1 MNYVAQKCVLHSA
14 DNKVKDEEVKNKM
27 KRKRREDKRKKHKR
41 SKHKRSKHKKRKHIK
56 TDCDADSGEDT
67 KILVSDHDDK
77 KTETR
82 NDTES
87 EYPPLKRQKCMYGEE
102 LLAFMSR
109 TT

>member
-1 MNYVAQKCVLHSA
+1 MNYVAQKCVLHSS

-41 SKHKRSKHKKRKHIK
+41 SKHKKRKHIK

-67 KILVSDHDDK
+67 EILMSDHDDK
-77 KTETR
+77 KTKTR

-87 EYPPLKRQKCMYGEE
+87 EYPPLKWHKCMYGEE